1 MKPIDSI
8 LQPTNGYI
16 NSFTRNTVEG
26 WWELEIGLP
35 KTWVYDE
42 NKDIRCEILMENEI
56 GKLIKVSPKKQNVV
70 IDDLIVFVEV
80 IIETNKRIAEKEKQF
95 TDRMQEMKSLLE
107 KEAKKFYDELD
118 ELKVNSFKNLNDN
131 FVKASHVD
139 GDGEKKVRKPRTTK
153 SEVIENAITETKT
166 EPAIKI
172 DQSRSA

>member
-70 IDDLIVFVEV
+70 IDDLIVFVEI

-118 ELKVNSFKNLNDN
+118 ELKVNSFKNLNDS
-131 FVKASHVD
+131 FVKASNVE

-153 SEVIENAITETKT
+153 SEVIENSVIETEP